1 MPKLTVQNAEIKTAT
16 VQIQTLTV
24 SGKQVTLAV
33 FRQLRE
39 ELLLAENGTLNGVP
53 WGTVNYHPDKCVDDH
68 PHWHIV
74 WQRDTDLL
82 RARVYQTPRWSDR
95 VTTTVFGLIPSHY
108 WHECGCRH
116 KFPFDLYSYNAVE
129 EGLIPSHYWHE
140 CGCRHKFPFDLY
152 SYNAVEEA
160 KEAFETT
167 KLLVQARHMD
177 IRQPLIKLPQL
188 FIAV

>member
-129 EGLIPSHYWHE
+129 E
-140 CGCRHKFPFDLY
+140 
-152 SYNAVEEA
+152 A